1 MIAKKPG
8 HSEHTVLVTF
18 RYPADAYAESVHLV
32 GDFNDWSNTSLPL
45 ECCRSNAANWELT
58 LELAADRSYQY
69 RYLINGSTWVN
80 DSKADDYNYNPY
92 GSTNSVVR
100 T

>member
-1 MIAKKPG
+1 MIAKRPG
-8 HSEHTVLVTF
+8 QSEHTVLVTF
-18 RYPADAYAESVHLV
+18 RYPADSYAESVHLV

-58 LELAADRSYQY
+58 LELAAGKSYQY
-69 RYLINGSTWVN
+69 RYLVNGNTWVN
-80 DSKADDYNYNPY
+80 DSKADEYNYNPF
-92 GSTNSVVR
+92 GGTNSVVR